1 LDGVGLT
8 KLSQSELLVLDQA
21 LARDGSMLDTVPSY
35 VMFSTATVYVMVV
48 DISVLLWQILWQF
61 RNYALVEQMLCVNV
75 YFRKM

>member
-1 LDGVGLT
+1 
-8 KLSQSELLVLDQA
+8 LDQA